1 MAVTLKLTVK
11 HEGAL
16 APPAIFADRDP
27 VIDFNEDGEAN
38 VTFDPGE
45 CTLTFEI
52 FGAGASLSLDLE
64 GRPAIIIPVG
74 AEWPFEVEVR
84 QDRSAAA
91 GRIYFAIGG

>member
-1 MAVTLKLTVK
+1 MAVTLKLTAK
-11 HEGAL
+11 AEGAL

-27 VIDFNEDGEAN
+27 VIGFNDDGEAQ
-38 VTFDPGE
+38 VSFEPGE

-64 GRPAIIIPVG
+64 GRPRIIIPVG

-84 QDRSAAA
+84 EDRSAAA
-91 GRIYFAIGG
+91 GRIYFVIGG